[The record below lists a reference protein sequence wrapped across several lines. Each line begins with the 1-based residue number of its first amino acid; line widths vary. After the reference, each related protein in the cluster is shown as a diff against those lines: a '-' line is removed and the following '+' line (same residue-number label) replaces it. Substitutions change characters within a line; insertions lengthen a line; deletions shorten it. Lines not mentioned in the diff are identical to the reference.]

1 MQRHVIDN
9 ILTLL
14 SVVILVD
21 GKTRQEEV
29 EKFCEE
35 ILDVVQESDED
46 LFFTKSMAKDW
57 FRQHKAGIEQS
68 LKFDDPK
75 SFIRRTINSVES
87 FADKQRLYYA
97 MLRIAHA
104 DNEYHTSE
112 NSMISSA
119 AERWNI
125 TKH

>member
-29 EKFCEE
+29 EKFCDEV
-35 ILDVVQESDED
+35 LDVVQENDED

-57 FRQHKAGIEQS
+57 FRQHKSSLEQK
-68 LKFDDPK
+68 LKFDDTK
-75 SFIRRTINSVES
+75 AFISRTLTNVEP
-87 FADKQRLYYA
+87 FNDKRRLYYA

-104 DNEYHTSE
+104 DNEYHASE
-112 NSMISSA
+112 NSMITTA
-119 AERWNI
+119 AKRWNI
-125 TKH
+125 TVH

>member
-29 EKFCEE
+29 EKFCDE
-35 ILDVVQESDED
+35 ILDVVQENDED
-46 LFFTKSMAKDW
+46 LFFTKSMVIDW
-57 FRQHKAGIEQS
+57 FRQHKASIEQS
-68 LKFDDPK
+68 LKFDDSK
-75 SFIRRTINSVES
+75 SFIARTINNVEA

-104 DNEYHTSE
+104 DNEFHEAE
-112 NSMISSA
+112 NSVIVSA
-119 AERWNI
+119 AQSWNI
-125 TKH
+125 VKR